1 LDQKHPNSLPERG
14 KWPDT
19 GAQFDDRRLGKAQP
33 GSTHAAMRVLFWTW
47 IVLITAGLVFY
58 SVVGLSHH

>member
-1 LDQKHPNSLPERG
+1 M
-14 KWPDT
+14 
-19 GAQFDDRRLGKAQP
+19 GAQSDDRRLGKAQP
-33 GSTHAAMRVLFWTW
+33 GRTHAAMRVLFWTW

>member
-1 LDQKHPNSLPERG
+1 
-14 KWPDT
+14 
-19 GAQFDDRRLGKAQP
+19 
-33 GSTHAAMRVLFWTW
+33 VLFWTW

>member
-1 LDQKHPNSLPERG
+1 
-14 KWPDT
+14 
-19 GAQFDDRRLGKAQP
+19 
-33 GSTHAAMRVLFWTW
+33 MRVLFWTW